1 MATAFENLI
10 KHLKLA
16 IRLLEEFRSTKKP
29 VDDEDQLIDLADQ
42 ITHWLSASTPNTM
55 KGSEGE

>member
-16 IRLLEEFRSTKKP
+16 IRQLEDLSSGNKCAI
-29 VDDEDQLIDLADQ
+29 DEDQLIDLADK
-42 ITHWLSASTPNTM
+42 ITGLVLNLTEP
-55 KGSEGE
+55 GSQ